1 MKNKTYF
8 LVTGVIFGLV
18 SLLHLIRL
26 VFWLPVQIGPWNVSF
41 RISAIA
47 FILAAALSFM
57 GFRLARKK

>member
-47 FILAAALSFM
+47 FGLQASQEEVTCNI
-57 GFRLARKK
+57 

>member
-26 VFWLPVQIGPWNVSF
+26 VLWLPFQIGPWNVSF

-47 FILAAALSFM
+47 FILSGVLSFL
-57 GFRLARKK
+57 GFWLARKK